1 MCGVSVFVCE
11 QVQSKRT
18 GVHYTVSKQQPE
30 HSQECMEV
38 VEAMEWL
45 LATKDGHFTTPWI
58 TQLEPSLPHQQATA
72 GAISLR
78 RHVHLHCT

>member
-1 MCGVSVFVCE
+1 MCVCVHVCVYVVCIYISAFVCGGACLCGVSVFVCE

-45 LATKDGHFTTPWI
+45 LATKDGHFTTPWM
-58 TQLEPSLPHQQATA
+58 
-72 GAISLR
+72 
-78 RHVHLHCT
+78 